1 MRKNQRSLMKRC
13 TVAVVSV
20 STVLPSIAPAMTV
33 LADELDQDADLD
45 GSSNESVK
53 KSADA
58 DQEPD
63 EDVTDKVIKKATKS
77 EADGKTDDELEVD
90 EDGNP
95 EDGDLNDDINA
106 SNESKAE
113 EETPDQTLDDI
124 TLSGKDFGEYPEFGS
139 EDFVKWLSEASDE
152 EVEEWYAA
160 AVVAKSENKA
170 TDSEATPSESDA
182 EVPAFGTDA
191 FWAWLYED
199 AAEMVDGEWLYDMDA
214 ILSWMVKA
222 GYENAY
228 DFIQEFFLKDAEL
241 HPLDSYPEF
250 GTAEFWSWFMSANE
264 QDVKAWHA
272 SIKKEDTEGATEEQL
287 ASYALSL
294 WNEDQSDVSEEFN
307 TWFET
312 NCVIRN
318 EEGEITGYHYDVL
331 LDWIC
336 HVDFETAYGF
346 LTMAAEA
353 MMVMPLSIIGSLWP
367 ENYGANGNV
376 YSDGN
381 GTKENPYTIDSVEDL
396 RQFAAM
402 IAQNKDTYNNDDV
415 YYRIKNGTYDL
426 NGCWLPVGGAL
437 NDGGTPSAF
446 RAHLACDDKVVIENF
461 GTRANTAIGVSADM
475 ISKVTMQQHYGF
487 FAKLGAGATVTGLH
501 IQTNGNTVSIGREGG
516 SYVGLIAG
524 EAIDADIKDCYVS
537 GYVTNA
543 YGYTGGIV
551 GYAHS
556 SDTSDTNRGTVI
568 EDCRADEIAVWT
580 SNLAPNGYC
589 EGHSA
594 VGGIVGYAANTSILD
609 TVVDT
614 NAGSGNHIY
623 GNSAFVGGIAGV
635 IKNANVINSQV
646 ESGQVGSNESYS
658 VGGLVGGYNGGKVRV
673 GRFSGDVIA
682 PTGGYNYSAC
692 FIGSAIR
699 NTTFTYGE
707 YGEVAYLFADTK
719 GKADKGVLGGKPASV
734 SGTYGTDAYIG
745 YWHAGDKGYT
755 LVSGN
760 VDQDSADGDY
770 FYELL
775 ENGIQATTRAAGSNS
790 AMDPNLATINHY
802 TCDSSG
808 NPIRGYLLT
817 TDNPIVDGKLA
828 SEMTAYVLGNN
839 YRKPA
844 TSTHQVAFAEGDVV
858 YVTFDD
864 KKEVNAAGNA
874 VGFYK
879 MNDAVEQN
887 PWYSHKNI
895 DGFLEEEAVSKAGI
909 NKSGGYHFSM
919 PAADTTIGAVY
930 KKSSESVE
938 ILPNR
943 VVFDVTQIRTGTR
956 EQPTIEWRAT
966 AYDADPDVSS
976 GTAKIITD
984 GKGNK
989 WENILIA
996 SQTQDG
1002 KLIVNEAAKFWMT
1015 SATNGVE
1022 NKTFNLNWAFSNNST
1037 VSTDGGNGLIYNL
1050 VAGNGNTAAPAAY
1063 FMLNLT
1069 DAATSA
1075 IAKQANL
1082 LAEKQIQDGY
1092 KNSIT
1097 TASPYWYHSVVTA
1110 TAQVEDANDKANP
1123 PMGTLDA
1130 TFKFNIVDQTQ
1141 VAVQGVALNH
1151 NNITY
1156 NVVRTLSGDRK
1167 NPEVKYTVNGE
1178 SDAADGSVSDLIA
1191 TFNPDYFSKD
1201 DVSWYITKTGLEED
1215 FNTIKGQVVENAIG
1229 NVDDGTL
1236 NVSTSANSYKNAYV
1250 NLKGISEKSADGN
1263 VTIAAW
1269 AGDED
1274 AKYTA
1279 RMIKNPG
1286 DAHQYQMLVKVTA
1299 KDASKNTVTDT
1310 CLVTVN
1316 FQTEDRTEIMPT
1328 EVKINDKSKIQDY
1341 NIFYT
1346 FKGDRNSEITK
1357 RTISYAGGKQEYLT
1371 DGIGEKLSA
1380 TVTSYGEEY
1389 DSSNS
1394 NYQPYENGVIWSIG
1408 RVNAGDSLDV
1418 NDVLRIDQETG
1429 QITVRGFDDSTDV
1442 NADGYSPWVQSL
1454 IAANKLNGRTVTV
1467 RVYAT
1472 SKKDHSVY
1480 DYRDINI
1487 TFKASTAFSEQQD
1500 GMTFDIVETKN
1511 VAKTVDGTSVVEKS
1525 TWTGIDK
1532 QEFSAALSGVD
1543 AAPSVSIQDEN
1554 GNVVNAGSAIKWE
1567 STPQYDPDNKQT
1579 FAYLTVNTDSQWFSA
1594 IRNSRGTDNKGT
1606 KQFKI
1611 VVESANADSRLEI
1624 PVTVNY
1630 RYDGLDMTAEQ
1641 LRTLP
1646 AGFEA
1651 TPDHYDV
1658 DTPAETYD
1666 VSKGTV
1672 NDRDINLKVVV
1683 TQGSKSE
1690 NVEATKKWSYGI
1702 VKLGNTYYSE
1712 NGVAANQGTYELT
1725 GEIANFAKIDEN
1737 GYLVP
1742 IKGTWEDLIA
1752 ANKTKGQKTGMVT
1765 CYKQEAGKSRVEDS
1779 YKVTI
1784 DFRYDMAYIDQHEKT
1799 FNVVYTDNSFTNDKK
1814 NNWTGDQTTD
1824 PFKLTAHFTN
1834 EFGTSVTPD
1843 YEYDQDILGIDA
1855 DGNVTLKREWM
1866 QKIIDN
1872 AKDFGSG
1879 VFTGQ
1884 KQVTVTARG
1893 NNGTT
1898 DTCVITIN
1906 FRYDQARLNSNT
1918 EEYTI
1923 IRTQTSR
1930 TNNPSHTWSELK
1942 DGTVKDIASRKL
1954 QASMHLADGA
1964 QTTAYWSSEN
1974 EAYVTVND
1982 DGVIMPAV
1990 DQAWQDAVIANGK
2003 YKDSRTAAINV
2014 TNIDETVKDSCNVT
2028 VNYIYEDVELEKN
2041 TAVMNVN
2048 LKATGLRDNATY
2060 AISGHTL
2067 NNPATIHSHD
2077 AAETEIVYEVEGD
2090 AASFLEVDAN
2100 GRISL
2105 KLPKDG
2111 NGDLLTGSNF
2121 KTGASKFIQDAMTH
2135 PYTQDGQFV
2144 STTTATVIARSA
2156 DGRMADQCNLTINL
2170 TYEDMQMDE
2179 KEQTLDVTISAL
2191 NREQKL
2197 YDISKFDGQ
2206 VAFSNH
2212 STDPNDTVSFTSSR
2226 PDILKVNADG
2236 SYALVVPDYATTG
2249 WKGETFLAARN
2260 DFLKQAMLDENA
2272 GKPQSVDVVI
2282 TATTKYS
2289 GMQDSMIVHV
2299 NLTYRA
2305 VTLDKHEAR
2314 MSVTMNAN
2322 GSANDPTYSFTGD
2335 LELDLRSTIN
2345 DPNLDNTT
2353 AKYTSENPDIL
2364 TVDENTGK
2372 VTFTQ
2377 PRNLTS
2383 KEFKAE
2389 LEQGGKKYE
2398 FIKEALQYP
2407 YQADK
2412 TDSLR
2417 TRDVVIKVT
2426 DNSGHEDQCTVHVTL
2441 MYQNLTVANKEVSA
2455 DYVLRTKDLA
2465 KGVYEVIGNP
2475 VSAAANLH
2483 SPTLT
2488 TIEYESSDPSLATV
2502 DKNGMVSV
2510 VVPKDS
2516 NGKLLT
2522 GDAFKNAANEMFTS
2536 AMQHPYDLKDDDPAD
2551 VTTRQV
2557 TITAKAKNASGDV
2570 VMTDTTTVTFNTI
2583 FEKMELAEDIQ
2594 ELNVNVKATN
2604 LTKRVYDI
2612 TGYTGQMGYK
2622 VNSKTDK
2629 NTTAKFELVNPED
2642 AKIITLNSD
2651 GTYSL
2656 NIPDRETTQWTG
2668 EAFENALSD
2677 WMKEAMKHPTSSANP
2692 HVTTAKIPIRAVS
2705 EYDGLSDS
2713 AYIQVNF
2720 TYEQVE
2726 MTDHEMDMNITL
2738 KATGNADDPTYQLT
2752 GTSASLRG
2760 IISAGSIDNKTVSFT
2775 SGDENILKV
2784 DAAGNVTFNSPYY
2797 MDHEHFVEQASD
2809 FIKDAMKRPYMPGTD
2824 EYVHEKDI
2832 LITVT
2837 DQSGQM
2843 TDECTVHVKLT
2854 FENLTM
2860 KKKNV
2865 AMDLT
2870 LRAEDLEGKKF
2881 SVLGDSVSAAANL
2894 NVNGGGKL
2902 KYSVVGRN
2910 DLVSVDEDGNVSIVL
2925 PDSMEGDD
2933 FLNNA
2938 NEQLKDVMNHPYN
2951 PNDDDPQDIIS
2962 REVTIKAENEDGT
2975 MYDTCTVKVNLLYE
2989 KMQLS
2994 PDVQE
2999 LNVKIKATNR
3009 EKRVYEITGY
3019 TGKMDYSIF
3028 SKYPDN
3034 DTATFSLATAS
3045 DAQILNLNSDGSYS
3059 LIVPDKDATNW
3070 TGDAFNAQATAF
3082 LKEAMSHPSTP
3093 EHPYTT
3099 TKDIT
3104 LNAVSEYN
3112 DMRDS
3117 AIVRINVTYEEV
3129 ELDTHEADM
3138 DIKLKATGYADDP
3151 VYELTGTNLDLSSI
3165 IHSADLNNKNVTF
3178 KSSDE
3183 SILKVDN
3190 KGKVTFNMPYYMDQK
3205 QFMEQASDFIKDAM
3219 KRPYMPGT
3227 DEYRHEADVVITV
3240 YDESG
3245 QLADQCT
3252 VHVKLTYENLV
3263 AKQKEVTMKLKLRA
3277 KNLARKEFEVVGDPV
3292 STAVN
3297 VNSDVYKKA
3306 VYTSSDKNLL
3316 TVDENGQAYIT
3327 LPATMSGD
3335 GFVNNING
3343 FLKDAMLHPYDKSA
3357 PYTSTTSATVT
3368 AATEDG
3374 TMKDTITVNFELIY
3388 ENTDITDSAR
3398 TMDVTITGTGSSGNP
3413 TYTLSGNTAA
3423 LTTKLYNTTADEHGP
3438 LYSSSDPGIL
3448 AVDNAG
3454 KLTLVAP
3461 ANLQGSAFSDYLNAF
3476 LKDVLA
3482 HPYTTANPYVA
3493 TKVVTIKATNG
3504 EGDLADETPVTIRVK
3519 YVNNTSSYS
3528 GGGGHSGGG
3537 GGGGGGS
3544 HSSGGGGGKVTT
3556 GVGPSGSKTTTS
3568 SSLPTYVVSGGT
3580 WALNAAGKWIYTNG
3594 RTYTDEWA
3602 AVHNP
3607 YADTSKGQKE
3617 FDWFHFGKDST
3628 MTTGWYTEADGNT
3641 YYLSPISDG
3650 TQGHML
3656 TGWNWID
3663 DNGDG
3668 IYEYYYFETES
3679 NGTRGKL
3686 YKNTNVGGYMV
3697 NGKGQYVDGNGRVV
3711 TKTAAE
3717 VAAATKAANVPSYVI
3732 QDGTWQKDA
3741 QGRWTFATTRQFKNE
3756 WAAVYNPY
3764 ADTAKGQRA
3773 YDWFYFGA
3781 DGVMKTGWFTDSNG
3795 DTYYLNPLSDG
3806 TLGRMLTGW
3815 NWIDADGDG
3824 KRECYYFETESN
3836 GKRGKLYKNTTI
3848 NGFKV
3853 NAKGQ
3858 WVDNS
3863 GNVRYQ

>member
-1 MRKNQRSLMKRC
+1 MRRAVIPGMTGKCKKKKGEQKVRKNQRSLMKRC

-20 STVLPSIAPAMTV
+20 STVLPNIAPAMTV
-33 LADELDQDADLD
+33 LADELDQDTDLD
-45 GSSNESVK
+45 GSSDESVK

-63 EDVTDKVIKKATKS
+63 EDVTDEVVKKATKS
-77 EADGKTDDELEVD
+77 EADDKTDDELEVD

-106 SNESKAE
+106 SNASKSE

-124 TLSGKDFGEYPEFGS
+124 TLSGKDFREYPEFGS
-139 EDFVKWLSEASDE
+139 EDFVKWLSKASDE

-160 AVVAKSENKA
+160 AVVAKSESKA

-307 TWFET
+307 AWFEA

-318 EEGEITGYHYDVL
+318 EEDEITGYHYDVL

-346 LTMAAEA
+346 LTMAAET

-402 IAQNKDTYNNDDV
+402 IAQNKDTYNNNNV
-415 YYRIKNGTYDL
+415 YYRIENGTYDL

-437 NDGGTPSAF
+437 NEGGTPNAF

-594 VGGIVGYAANTSILD
+594 VGGIVGYAANASILD

-614 NAGSGNHIY
+614 NSGSGNHIY

-635 IKNANVINSQV
+635 IENANVINSQV

-775 ENGIQATTRAAGSNS
+775 ENGIKATTRAAGSNS

-817 TDNPIVDGKLA
+817 TDNPIVDGKIA

-864 KKEVNAAGNA
+864 KKEVNAAGDT

-879 MNDAVEQN
+879 MNDAAEQN

-895 DGFLEEEAVSKAGI
+895 NGFLEEEAVSKAGI

-919 PAADTTIGAVY
+919 PGADTTIGAVY

-943 VVFDVTQIRTGTR
+943 VVFDITQIRTGTR

-1002 KLIVNEAAKFWMT
+1002 KLIINEAAKFWMT
-1015 SATNGVE
+1015 SATNGIE
-1022 NKTFNLNWAFSNNST
+1022 NKAFNLNWAFSNNST

-1082 LAEKQIQDGY
+1082 LAAKQIQDGY

-1178 SDAADGSVSDLIA
+1178 SNAADGSVSDLIA
-1191 TFNPDYFSKD
+1191 TFNPDYFSKN
-1201 DVSWYITKTGLEED
+1201 DVNWYITKTGLEENFD
-1215 FNTIKGQVVENAIG
+1215 TIKGQVVENAIG

-1286 DAHQYQMLVKVTA
+1286 DAHQYKMLVKVTA

-1357 RTISYAGGKQEYLT
+1357 RTISYAGGKQELLEN
-1371 DGIGEKLSA
+1371 GIGEKLSA

-1389 DSSNS
+1389 DSANN

-1429 QITVRGFDDSTDV
+1429 QITVRGFNDSADV

-1480 DYRDINI
+1480 DYKDINI
-1487 TFKASTAFSEQQD
+1487 TFKASTAFSEQQE

-1511 VAKTVDGTSVVEKS
+1511 VAKTVDGTSIVEKS

-1554 GNVVNAGSAIKWE
+1554 GHVVNAGSAIKWE

-1579 FAYLTVNTDSQWFSA
+1579 FAYLTVNTDSQWFA
-1594 IRNSRGTDNKGT
+1594 TIRNSRGTDNKGT

-1646 AGFEA
+1646 AGFTA

-1712 NGVAANQGTYELT
+1712 NGVAANQGTYELA

-1742 IKGTWEDLIA
+1742 IKGTWEELIA

-1784 DFRYDMAYIDQHEKT
+1784 DFRYDMAYLDQHEKT

-1834 EFGTSVTPD
+1834 ESGTSVTPN
-1843 YEYDQDILGIDA
+1843 YEYDQDILSIDA

-1866 QKIIDN
+1866 QEIIDN
-1872 AKDFGSG
+1872 AKEFGSG

-1893 NNGTT
+1893 NNGTA

-1906 FRYDQARLNSNT
+1906 FRYDQARLNSNA

-1930 TNNPSHTWSELK
+1930 TNNPSHIWSELK

-1954 QASMHLADGA
+1954 QASMHLADGV

-2003 YKDSRTAAINV
+2003 YKDSRTAAVNV

-2041 TAVMNVN
+2041 SAVMNVN

-2067 NNPATIHSHD
+2067 SNPATIHSHD
-2077 AAETEIVYEVEGD
+2077 AAETDIVYEVEGD

-2100 GRISL
+2100 GQISL
-2105 KLPKDG
+2105 KLPKDS

-2121 KTGASKFIQDAMTH
+2121 KAGASKFIQDAMTH

-2170 TYEDMQMDE
+2170 TYEDMQMNE

-2206 VAFSNH
+2206 AVFSNH

-2236 SYALVVPDYATTG
+2236 SYALVVPDYVTTG

-2299 NLTYRA
+2299 NLTYRT
-2305 VTLDKHEAR
+2305 VTLDKHVAN

-2322 GSANDPTYSFTGD
+2322 GSAEDPTYSFTGD
-2335 LELDLRSTIN
+2335 LELDLNKTIN

-2353 AKYTSENPDIL
+2353 AKYISSNPDIL
-2364 TVDENTGK
+2364 AVDENTGK

-2377 PRNLTS
+2377 PRYLTN

-2389 LEQGGKKYE
+2389 LENGGNKYE
-2398 FIKEALQYP
+2398 FIKEAMQYP
-2407 YQADK
+2407 YQTDK

-2417 TRDVVIKVT
+2417 TRDVVITVR
-2426 DNSGHEDQCTVHVTL
+2426 DNAGHEDQCTVHVTL
-2441 MYQNLTVANKEVSA
+2441 MYQNLT
-2455 DYVLRTKDLA
+2455 
-2465 KGVYEVIGNP
+2465 
-2475 VSAAANLH
+2475 
-2483 SPTLT
+2483 
-2488 TIEYESSDPSLATV
+2488 
-2502 DKNGMVSV
+2502 
-2510 VVPKDS
+2510 
-2516 NGKLLT
+2516 
-2522 GDAFKNAANEMFTS
+2522 
-2536 AMQHPYDLKDDDPAD
+2536 
-2551 VTTRQV
+2551 
-2557 TITAKAKNASGDV
+2557 
-2570 VMTDTTTVTFNTI
+2570 
-2583 FEKMELAEDIQ
+2583 
-2594 ELNVNVKATN
+2594 
-2604 LTKRVYDI
+2604 
-2612 TGYTGQMGYK
+2612 
-2622 VNSKTDK
+2622 
-2629 NTTAKFELVNPED
+2629 
-2642 AKIITLNSD
+2642 
-2651 GTYSL
+2651 
-2656 NIPDRETTQWTG
+2656 
-2668 EAFENALSD
+2668 
-2677 WMKEAMKHPTSSANP
+2677 
-2692 HVTTAKIPIRAVS
+2692 
-2705 EYDGLSDS
+2705 
-2713 AYIQVNF
+2713 
-2720 TYEQVE
+2720 
-2726 MTDHEMDMNITL
+2726 
-2738 KATGNADDPTYQLT
+2738 
-2752 GTSASLRG
+2752 
-2760 IISAGSIDNKTVSFT
+2760 
-2775 SGDENILKV
+2775 
-2784 DAAGNVTFNSPYY
+2784 
-2797 MDHEHFVEQASD
+2797 
-2809 FIKDAMKRPYMPGTD
+2809 
-2824 EYVHEKDI
+2824 
-2832 LITVT
+2832 
-2837 DQSGQM
+2837 
-2843 TDECTVHVKLT
+2843 
-2854 FENLTM
+2854 M

-2865 AMDLT
+2865 AMDLI

-2881 SVLGDSVSAAANL
+2881 SVLGNSVSAAANL
-2894 NVNGGGKL
+2894 NVHGGGKL
-2902 KYSVVGRN
+2902 KYSVVDRN
-2910 DLVSVDEDGNVSIVL
+2910 DLVSVDEDGTVSIVL

-2951 PNDDDPQDIIS
+2951 PNDNDPQDIIS

-3045 DAQILNLNSDGSYS
+3045 DAQILSLNSDGSYS

-3183 SILKVDN
+3183 NILKVDN

-3205 QFMEQASDFIKDAM
+3205 QFMEQASDFIKNAM

-3263 AKQKEVTMKLKLRA
+3263 AKQKEVTMRLKLRA

-3316 TVDENGQAYIT
+3316 TVDENGWAYIT

-3335 GFVNNING
+3335 GFVNNVNG

-3357 PYTSTTSATVT
+3357 PYASTTSATVT

-3398 TMDVTITGTGSSGNP
+3398 TMDVTITGTGSRNNP
-3413 TYTLSGNTAA
+3413 TYVLSGNTAA
-3423 LTTKLYNTTADEHGP
+3423 LTTKLHNTTTDEHGP
-3438 LYSSSDPGIL
+3438 LYSSSDSGIL

-3454 KLTLVAP
+3454 KLSLVAP
-3461 ANLQGSAFSDYLNAF
+3461 GSLQGTAFSDHLNAF
-3476 LKDVLA
+3476 LKDALA
-3482 HPYTTANPYVA
+3482 HPYTTTNPYVA
-3493 TKVVTIKATNG
+3493 TKVVTVKATNG
-3504 EGDLADETPVTIRVK
+3504 EGDLADETAVTIRVK
-3519 YVNNTSSYS
+3519 YVDNTTSYS
-3528 GGGGHSGGG
+3528 GGGSSGGHSGGG
-3537 GGGGGGS
+3537 GGGGGS
-3544 HSSGGGGGKVTT
+3544 HGGGGGKVTT

-3568 SSLPTYVVSGGT
+3568 NGLPTYVVSGGT

-3628 MTTGWYTEADGNT
+3628 MSTGWYTETNGDT

-3717 VAAATKAANVPSYVI
+3717 VAAAMRAASVPSYVI
-3732 QDGTWQKDA
+3732 QNGSWQKDA
-3741 QGRWTFATTRQFKNE
+3741 QGRWTFATTHQFKNE

-3764 ADTAKGQRA
+3764 ADAAKGQRA

-3781 DGVMKTGWFTDSNG
+3781 DGVMKTGWFTDNNG

-3806 TLGRMLTGW
+3806 TQGRMLTGW

-3836 GKRGKLYKNTTI
+3836 GKRGRLYKNTTV

-3858 WVDNS
+3858 WVDNAGS
-3863 GNVRYQ
+3863 VKYR

>member
-1 MRKNQRSLMKRC
+1 MKRC

-20 STVLPSIAPAMTV
+20 STVLPSIAPAMTA

-45 GSSNESVK
+45 GSLDESDK
-53 KSADA
+53 KSADV

-63 EDVTDKVIKKATKS
+63 EDVEDEVAKKATKS
-77 EADGKTDDELEVD
+77 EADDKTDDELKVD

-106 SNESKAE
+106 SNASKTKE
-113 EETPDQTLDDI
+113 EIPDQTLDDI

-152 EVEEWYAA
+152 EVEAWYAA
-160 AVVAKSENKA
+160 AVVAKSESKA
-170 TDSEATPSESDA
+170 TDSEATPSESEA

-264 QDVKAWHA
+264 QDAKAWHA

-318 EEGEITGYHYDVL
+318 EDGEITGYHYDVL

-437 NDGGTPSAF
+437 NDGGTPNAF

-864 KKEVNAAGNA
+864 KKEVNAAGNT

-943 VVFDVTQIRTGTR
+943 VVFDITQIRTGTR

-1022 NKTFNLNWAFSNNST
+1022 NKTFNLDWGFSNNST

-1110 TAQVEDANDKANP
+1110 TAQVEDANDKHNP

-1178 SDAADGSVSDLIA
+1178 SNAADGSVSDLIA

-1201 DVSWYITKTGLEED
+1201 DVSWYITKTGLGEN
-1215 FNTIKGQVVENAIG
+1215 FATIKGQVVENAIG

-1236 NVSTSANSYKNAYV
+1236 NISTSANSYKNAYV

-1357 RTISYAGGKQEYLT
+1357 RTISYAGGKQELLT
-1371 DGIGEKLSA
+1371 DGAGEKLSA

-1389 DSSNS
+1389 DSTNG

-1408 RVNAGDSLDV
+1408 RVNASDSLDV

-1429 QITVRGFDDSTDV
+1429 QITVRGFNDSTDV
-1442 NADGYSPWVQSL
+1442 LADGYSPWVQSL
-1454 IAANKLNGRTVTV
+1454 INADKLNGRTVTV

-1480 DYRDINI
+1480 DYKDINV
-1487 TFKASTAFSEQQD
+1487 TFKASTVSSEQKE

-1511 VAKTVDGTSVVEKS
+1511 VAKTVDGTSVLEKS

-1532 QEFSAALSGVD
+1532 QEFAAVLSGID
-1543 AAPSVSIQDEN
+1543 GAPIVSIQDEN
-1554 GNVVNAGSAIKWE
+1554 GNVVNALSPIKWE
-1567 STPQYDPDNKQT
+1567 STPQYDTNSKQT
-1579 FAYLTVNTDSQWFSA
+1579 SAYVTVNTDAQWFST
-1594 IRNSRGTDNKGT
+1594 IRNNRGADNKGT

-1611 VVESANADSRLEI
+1611 VAESANANPDEDSKLEI

-1646 AGFEA
+1646 AGFAE
-1651 TPDHYDV
+1651 TPDHYEV

-1672 NDRDINLKVVV
+1672 NDRDINLNVVV
-1683 TQGSKSE
+1683 TQGSKTQ

-1712 NGVAANQGTYELT
+1712 NGVSADQGTYELT

-1752 ANKTKGQKTGMVT
+1752 AGETKGQKTGMVT
-1765 CYKQEAGKSRVEDS
+1765 CYKQEAGKKRVEDS

-1784 DFRYDMAYIDQHEKT
+1784 NFRYDMAYLDQHEKT

-1814 NNWTGDQTTD
+1814 NTWTGDD
-1824 PFKLTAHFTN
+1824 PFKLTAHFTGAD
-1834 EFGTSVTPD
+1834 GTSVTPN
-1843 YEYDQDILGIDA
+1843 YEYDHDILDINK
-1855 DGNVTLKREWM
+1855 DGKVTLKREWM
-1866 QKIIDN
+1866 QEIIDN
-1872 AKDFGSG
+1872 AKEFGSG

-1906 FRYDQARLNSNT
+1906 FRYDQARLNSNA

-1923 IRTQTSR
+1923 IRTETSR

-1942 DGTVKDIASRKL
+1942 DGTVKDIAQRKL

-1964 QTTAYWSSEN
+1964 QTKAYWNSDN
-1974 EAYVTVND
+1974 EDYVTVND
-1982 DGVIMPAV
+1982 DGVIMPAL
-1990 DQAWQDAVIANGK
+1990 DQAWQDAVIRSGK
-2003 YKDSRTAAINV
+2003 YRDSRTAAINV
-2014 TNIDETVKDSCNVT
+2014 TNDDSTVKDSCNVT

-2041 TAVMNVN
+2041 SAVMNVN

-2060 AISGHTL
+2060 AISGNML

-2077 AAETEIVYEVEGD
+2077 AAETKVVYKVEGE

-2105 KLPKDG
+2105 KLPKDS
-2111 NGDLLTGSNF
+2111 NGDLLTGSKF

-2135 PYTQDGQFV
+2135 PYTQDEQYV
-2144 STTTATVIARSA
+2144 STATATVIAQSE

-2170 TYEDMQMDE
+2170 TYEDMQITE
-2179 KEQTLDVTISAL
+2179 KEQTLNVTINAL

-2206 VAFSNH
+2206 VAFNNH

-2289 GMQDSMIVHV
+2289 GMQDSMTVHV
-2299 NLTYRA
+2299 NLTYRT
-2305 VTLDKHEAR
+2305 VTLDQHVAS
-2314 MSVTMNAN
+2314 MAVTMNAN
-2322 GSANDPTYSFTGD
+2322 GNADDPTYSFTGD
-2335 LELDLRSTIN
+2335 LELDLKETIN

-2353 AKYTSENPDIL
+2353 ASNPDIL
-2364 TVDENTGK
+2364 AVDANTGR
-2372 VTFTQ
+2372 VSFTK
-2377 PRNLTS
+2377 PRNLTNE
-2383 KEFKAE
+2383 EFKAE
-2389 LEQGGKKYE
+2389 LEKGGDKYE

-2412 TDSLR
+2412 ADSLR
-2417 TRDVVIKVT
+2417 TRDVVITVR

-2441 MYQNLTVANKEVSA
+2441 MYQNLT
-2455 DYVLRTKDLA
+2455 
-2465 KGVYEVIGNP
+2465 
-2475 VSAAANLH
+2475 
-2483 SPTLT
+2483 
-2488 TIEYESSDPSLATV
+2488 
-2502 DKNGMVSV
+2502 
-2510 VVPKDS
+2510 
-2516 NGKLLT
+2516 
-2522 GDAFKNAANEMFTS
+2522 
-2536 AMQHPYDLKDDDPAD
+2536 
-2551 VTTRQV
+2551 
-2557 TITAKAKNASGDV
+2557 
-2570 VMTDTTTVTFNTI
+2570 
-2583 FEKMELAEDIQ
+2583 
-2594 ELNVNVKATN
+2594 
-2604 LTKRVYDI
+2604 
-2612 TGYTGQMGYK
+2612 
-2622 VNSKTDK
+2622 
-2629 NTTAKFELVNPED
+2629 
-2642 AKIITLNSD
+2642 
-2651 GTYSL
+2651 
-2656 NIPDRETTQWTG
+2656 
-2668 EAFENALSD
+2668 
-2677 WMKEAMKHPTSSANP
+2677 
-2692 HVTTAKIPIRAVS
+2692 
-2705 EYDGLSDS
+2705 
-2713 AYIQVNF
+2713 
-2720 TYEQVE
+2720 
-2726 MTDHEMDMNITL
+2726 
-2738 KATGNADDPTYQLT
+2738 
-2752 GTSASLRG
+2752 
-2760 IISAGSIDNKTVSFT
+2760 
-2775 SGDENILKV
+2775 
-2784 DAAGNVTFNSPYY
+2784 
-2797 MDHEHFVEQASD
+2797 
-2809 FIKDAMKRPYMPGTD
+2809 
-2824 EYVHEKDI
+2824 
-2832 LITVT
+2832 
-2837 DQSGQM
+2837 
-2843 TDECTVHVKLT
+2843 
-2854 FENLTM
+2854 M

-2865 AMDLT
+2865 TMDLI
-2870 LRAEDLEGKKF
+2870 LRADDLEGKKF
-2881 SVLGDSVSAAANL
+2881 SVLGNSVSAAANL
-2894 NVNGGGKL
+2894 NVTGSGKL
-2902 KYSVVGRN
+2902 KYSVVDRN
-2910 DLVSVDEDGNVSIVL
+2910 DLVSVDENGNVSIVL
-2925 PDSMEGDD
+2925 PDSMEGDG

-2951 PNDDDPQDIIS
+2951 PNDGDPQDIIS
-2962 REVTIKAENEDGT
+2962 RDVTIKAENEDGT

-3028 SKYPDN
+3028 SQYPDN
-3034 DTATFSLATAS
+3034 DTATFSLA
-3045 DAQILNLNSDGSYS
+3045 DADDAKILNLNSDGTYS

-3070 TGDAFNAQATAF
+3070 TGDAFDAQATAF

-3099 TKDIT
+3099 TKDVT

-3205 QFMEQASDFIKDAM
+3205 QFMEQASDFIKNAM

-3277 KNLARKEFEVVGDPV
+3277 KSLARKEFEVVGDPV

-3297 VNSDVYKKA
+3297 VNSDVYTKA

-3398 TMDVTITGTGSSGNP
+3398 TMDVTITGTGSSSNP
-3413 TYTLSGNTAA
+3413 KYTLSGNTAA
-3423 LTTKLYNTTADEHGP
+3423 LTTKLYNTTTDEHGP

-3448 AVDNAG
+3448 AVDNTG

-3461 ANLQGSAFSDYLNAF
+3461 ANLQGSAFSDHLNAF

-3537 GGGGGGS
+3537 VSPAGNASAGRF
-3544 HSSGGGGGKVTT
+3544 TAF
-3556 GVGPSGSKTTTS
+3556 GPSGSKTTTS

-3836 GKRGKLYKNTTI
+3836 GKRGRLYKSTTV

-3858 WVDNS
+3858 WVDNA
-3863 GNVRYQ
+3863 GNVKYQ